1 MVLNKYVKIIG
12 GRDYK
17 KDGLL
22 TVEESFF
29 FFGQFGVLL
38 AAKSLGVVRF
48 IPLSEWGRI
57 DGNDGTLDQGLGTD
71 QFVVRGVV
79 DNIDDT
85 DFSCNGFGS
94 PGEVA

>member
-1 MVLNKYVKIIG
+1 MVLSKCVKG
-12 GRDYK
+12 TRLQK
-17 KDGLL
+17 NGLL

-29 FFGQFGVLL
+29 FFGQFSVLL

-48 IPLSEWGRI
+48 VPLSEWGRI

-71 QFVVRGVV
+71 QFVVGGVV